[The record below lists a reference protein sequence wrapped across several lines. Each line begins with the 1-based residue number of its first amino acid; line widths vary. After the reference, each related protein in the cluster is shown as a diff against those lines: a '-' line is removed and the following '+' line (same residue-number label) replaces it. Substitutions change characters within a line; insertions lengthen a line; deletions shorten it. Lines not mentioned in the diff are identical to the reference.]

1 MRKPAVQWTIA
12 VLITLTSAVWQRMS
26 GPTYPLKGSA
36 PLAGQEI
43 ALRLERSYSITGR
56 QPVTVTVAD
65 AAVTGTV
72 EWRRFPTSDPWST
85 LQMTR
90 QGDRLETAI
99 PPAPEPLM
107 PMAGKLE
114 YRVTLTKGAE
124 QVSFPDKPAV
134 TRFKGDVPAWVL
146 VPHVAA
152 MFFGMLFATRAAM
165 AALFGGD
172 ARSSAFL
179 AFGLL
184 VFGGL
189 VLGPVVQKLAFGE
202 YLDGRAVRLRPDRQQ
217 DADRHRG
224 VGAGGH
230 PDAGRPAGPGGG
242 RARGRR
248 HDGRLRHPA
257 QRVGVPGEVV
267 GRRRE
272 GAPARGDSQP
282 RRAGG
287 LLPDEPLRSS
297 PSPSF
302 GNRRPPSDQAAAVR
316 RSLGGGGAGWP
327 VSPAAARPLEPG
339 L

>member
-1 MRKPAVQWTIA
+1 MRKPWVQWMIA
-12 VLITLTSAVWQRMS
+12 VVLTLISAVWQRMS

-65 AAVTGTV
+65 AGVTGTV

-114 YRVTLTKGAE
+114 YRVTLTKGTE
-124 QVSFPDKPAV
+124 QVSFPEKPAV
-134 TRFKGDVPAWVL
+134 TRFKGDVPAGIL
-146 VPHVAA
+146 IPHVAA

-172 ARSSAFL
+172 TRDPAFL
-179 AFGLL
+179 AAALL

-189 VLGPVVQKLAFGE
+189 VLGPAVQKLAFGE
-202 YLDGRAVRLRPDRQQ
+202 YWTGVPFGYDLTDNKTLIAAVAWALALVQLR
-217 DADRHRG
+217 
-224 VGAGGH
+224 
-230 PDAGRPAGPGGG
+230 GG
-242 RARGRR
+242 RQARVAVA
-248 HDGRLRHPA
+248 L
-257 QRVGVPGEVV
+257 
-267 GRRRE
+267 
-272 GAPARGDSQP
+272 
-282 RRAGG
+282 
-287 LLPDEPLRSS
+287 
-297 PSPSF
+297 
-302 GNRRPPSDQAAAVR
+302 AAVVTMVVFAIPH
-316 RSLGGGGAGWP
+316 SVWGSQAKW
-327 VSPAAARPLEPG
+327 
-339 L
+339 